1 MQGIMIYI
9 KNDMNV
15 KKNSFILKP
24 HLKLDVSLFLKN
36 QISIKTFFLD
46 FFWRFEY
53 LQYAFH

>member
-24 HLKLDVSLFLKN
+24 HLKLDVTIFEKLNIYK
-36 QISIKTFFLD
+36 KFF
-46 FFWRFEY
+46 F
-53 LQYAFH
+53 